1 MDHTVNC
8 KTASTQRLK
17 SKCYCEKR
25 LFTHLPFLE
34 KLEGTPKWIKQ
45 SEMTQNMLQVLHRF
59 AVIYD
64 DESNKISGS
73 QTKNDFLILRTDM
86 TGYSAPQKT
95 GILMQY
101 TS

>member
-1 MDHTVNC
+1 
-8 KTASTQRLK
+8 
-17 SKCYCEKR
+17 
-25 LFTHLPFLE
+25 
-34 KLEGTPKWIKQ
+34 
-45 SEMTQNMLQVLHRF
+45 MTQNMLQVLHRF

-73 QTKNDFLILRTDM
+73 QTKNDFFILRTDM

>member
-1 MDHTVNC
+1 
-8 KTASTQRLK
+8 
-17 SKCYCEKR
+17 
-25 LFTHLPFLE
+25 
-34 KLEGTPKWIKQ
+34 
-45 SEMTQNMLQVLHRF
+45 MTQNMLQVLHKF